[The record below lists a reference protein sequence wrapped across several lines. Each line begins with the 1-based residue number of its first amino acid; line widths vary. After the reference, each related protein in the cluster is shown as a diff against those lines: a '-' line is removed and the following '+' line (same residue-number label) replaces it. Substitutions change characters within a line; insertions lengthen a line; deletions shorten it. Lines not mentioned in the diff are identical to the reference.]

1 MRKKHNHPP
10 RQQQPPAPSA
20 AAPSGSPILQQAI
33 AHHQA
38 GRFAEAEA
46 AYREV
51 LDREPT
57 NPAALHLLGV
67 LAYQVHQYPLALQ
80 LIDTALQANPQYA
93 DAHAN
98 RGIVLHAMQQYA
110 AAVESYEQAIALNP
124 EGAEAYN
131 NRGNSL
137 HSLQQYQAALDSC
150 DQAIALRPN
159 YAEAWNN
166 RGNALQKLDQYE
178 QAVASYDKA
187 IQLQPEY
194 ADAYSNRGNALQTLN
209 LSSTSSDKHTTTG
222 RDLVFYCA
230 PMTEVWN
237 PETAQTRGIGGSEE
251 AVIWLSRLLHRRGWN
266 VTVYA
271 NCGIQ
276 EQVYDGVRW
285 RPYWLWNCR
294 DRQDAT
300 ILWRY
305 PHIADNEINS
315 GKIFVDLH
323 DVIPKSEFSSTR
335 VEKIDRIFVKSKF
348 HRSLFPD
355 VPDEKFAIIPN
366 GIDAELFEHTGDRD
380 PHLLINT
387 SSADRSL
394 EAFLECFAQ
403 IRQQVPDARAQWA
416 YGWGVWDTTHAASAE
431 KMAWKAAMQGR
442 MRELGVTE
450 LGRLN
455 HADVAALY
463 HRAAI
468 FAYPSEMAEIDCISL
483 SKAMAAGA
491 IPITTDFAAMGEKA
505 GHGGVF
511 LHSNKTI
518 DNWTRVG
525 QFHFEI
531 TDPAQRAAFVEHA
544 LELLR
549 NPPGE
554 AEREPMRQWAR
565 TAFEWNIVA
574 DAWHKILAGP
584 SPHEAVLES
593 YDKALALNPNLAE
606 AHNNRGSTLHS
617 LLDYTAAL
625 ASYDKAIEL
634 KPHYA
639 DAHANRANTL
649 LARKDFSAALAS
661 FERTLAIQPDFEFI
675 RGMRLYLK
683 RLLCD
688 WTDTQAEYADLE
700 SAILRGERAALPF
713 ATLAL
718 IDSPAVQRHAA
729 EIYAQEKYPQ
739 RVSDYAILPRA
750 AHEKIRIA
758 YFSADFYNHATSYLM
773 AELFEQHDRSRF
785 EIIGFS
791 FGPSATDEMGR
802 RVSTAMDRFIDVSAI
817 SDAEIAHLSRSL
829 EIDIAIDLK
838 GYTRGHR
845 AGIFAERAAPIQVS
859 FVAYPGTMGAPY
871 MDYLIADRTI
881 VPNDL
886 RQHYTEK
893 IVALPASYQP
903 NDSHRRISGT
913 PATCAAEN
921 LPESAFVFCCF
932 NNAYKITQE
941 VFDSWMRILARVEG
955 SVLWLLEDNAAT
967 SANLRVEAIRR
978 GVSPERLVFAKPVA
992 LTDHLARLSLAHLFL
1007 DTLPYNAHTTASDA
1021 LWTGVPVLT
1030 RIGETFAGRVAAS
1043 LLRAVGL
1050 PELITNTPQEF
1061 EQLAVDLA
1069 HNPAHMKSLH
1079 DRLKAAYTTAPLFDT
1094 AAYTSHLEAAYIAMY
1109 WRHNAGL
1116 APDHLNI

>member
-10 RQQQPPAPSA
+10 RQQQPSPPA
-20 AAPSGSPILQQAI
+20 AAPSLSPVLQQAI

-38 GRFAEAEA
+38 GRLAEAEA

-51 LDREPT
+51 LKRETNNPT
-57 NPAALHLLGV
+57 ALHLLGV
-67 LAYQVHQYPLALQ
+67 LAYQVHHYPLALQ
-80 LIDTALQANPQYA
+80 LINSALQENPQYG

-110 AAVESYEQAIALNP
+110 DAISSYEQAIALNP
-124 EGAEAYN
+124 NSAEAYN
-131 NRGNSL
+131 NRSNSL
-137 HSLQQYQAALDSC
+137 HSLKQYQAALDSC

-166 RGNALQKLDQYE
+166 RGNALQKLDQNAE
-178 QAVASYDKA
+178 AVASYDKA
-187 IQLQPEY
+187 IELRPDY
-194 ADAYSNRGNALQTLN
+194 ADAYSNRGNALQTIN
-209 LSSTSSDKHTTTG
+209 LSGSNFDKHKTTG

-230 PMTEVWN
+230 PMAEVWN

-251 AVIWLSRLLHRRGWN
+251 AVIWLARLLHRRGWN

-271 NCGIQ
+271 NCGI
-276 EQVYDGVRW
+276 EEHIYDGVCW
-285 RPYWLWNCR
+285 RPYWQWNCH
-294 DRQDAT
+294 DRQDVT

-305 PHIADNEINS
+305 PHIADNKINS

-323 DVIPKSEFSSTR
+323 DVIPASEFSRAR

-355 VPDEKFAIIPN
+355 IPDEKFSIIPN
-366 GIDAELFEHTGDRD
+366 GIDSKLFEHTGARD
-380 PHLLINT
+380 PLLLINT

-394 EAFLECFAQ
+394 EAFLDCFVQ
-403 IRQQVPDARAQWA
+403 IKQQVPGAKAQWA
-416 YGWGVWDTTHAASAE
+416 YGWDIWDSSHRYNPAGIE
-431 KMAWKAAMQGR
+431 WRIAMQAR

-455 HADVAALY
+455 HTDIAALY
-463 HRAAI
+463 HRATI

-491 IPITTDFAAMGEKA
+491 IPITTDFGAMGEKA

-511 LHSNKTI
+511 LHSNKSK
-518 DNWTRVG
+518 DNWTQPG

-531 TDPAQRAAFVEHA
+531 TDPAQKAAFVEHA
-544 LELLR
+544 VELLR
-549 NPPGE
+549 HPPGE
-554 AEREPMRQWAR
+554 FERESMRLWAR
-565 TAFEWNIVA
+565 TVFEWNAIA
-574 DAWHKILAGP
+574 DAWHKVLAGP
-584 SPHEAVLES
+584 SQHEAVLES

-634 KPHYA
+634 NPDYA

-649 LARKDFSAALAS
+649 LTLKEFPAALAS
-661 FERTLAIQPDFEFI
+661 FERTLAIQSDFEYV

-688 WTDTQAEYADLE
+688 WSNSETECAELQA
-700 SAILRGERAALPF
+700 AILRGERAALPF

-718 IDSPAVQRHAA
+718 IESPAVQRHAA
-729 EIYAQEKYPQ
+729 EIYAQEKFPQ
-739 RVSDYAILPRA
+739 RVSDNAIPTHA

-785 EIIGFS
+785 EIVGFS
-791 FGPSATDEMGR
+791 FGPSATDTMGK
-802 RVSTAMDRFIDVSAI
+802 RVSAAMDRFIDVRAMN
-817 SDAEIAHLSRSL
+817 DTEIAHLSRSM

-838 GYTRGHR
+838 GYTRDHR

-859 FVAYPGTMGAPY
+859 YVAYPGTMGAPY
-871 MDYLIADRTI
+871 MDYLIADSTI
-881 VPNDL
+881 IPSEL

-913 PATCAAEN
+913 PATRAAQN

-932 NNAYKITQE
+932 NNAYKITPE
-941 VFDSWMRILARVEG
+941 VFDSWMRILTRVEG
-955 SVLWLLEDNAAT
+955 SVLWLLEDNATT
-967 SANLRVEAIRR
+967 SVNLRAEAMRR
-978 GVSPERLVFAKPVA
+978 GVSPERLIFAQPVA
-992 LTDHLARLSLAHLFL
+992 LAEHLARLSLADLFL

-1061 EQLAVDLA
+1061 EQLAIDLA
-1069 HNPAHMKSLH
+1069 HDPIQMQSLREH
-1079 DRLKAAYTTAPLFDT
+1079 LKAARTTAPLFDT
-1094 AAYTSHLEAAYIAMY
+1094 AAYASHLEAAYIAMY
-1109 WRHNAGL
+1109 WRHTAGL
-1116 APDHLNI
+1116 APDHLNL